1 MIATA
6 TEVNQDTGHREK
18 TSTSALKRAISLLDV
33 RPSRVILAIITG
45 VGAIGSAIALAAVS
59 AWLIARASQMPPV
72 LHLTVAVVA
81 VRLFGITRGV
91 LRYTER
97 IASHDV
103 ALRGMARLREQVYN
117 RLTSS
122 RADRVVKL
130 RRGDVLQRVGADV
143 DAIGDVVV
151 RAIIPTGVALV
162 LGLASA
168 GLMAYFLPEAGV
180 ILLLALVIAA
190 VAGPALTLR
199 ANRQAEE
206 RGAQARADITAHS
219 LLLAQE
225 SAELSVTQATQKVLA
240 DLQTAE
246 DQHTIQ
252 LDAAARPAGWS
263 AFVIEAAMGLA
274 VIVSLVVGATAL
286 AAGRLEAVELAVI
299 VLTPLAAFEPIQALP
314 GAVTQWY
321 RSRSAAQR
329 LMTLLGD
336 EEEPA
341 VESPIASSPA
351 TSTTLPEPGD
361 TGLVLSAQN
370 LSVGWKTGQPVVHNF
385 SLDIHRGQAI
395 AITGPSGVGKTTLL
409 LTLAGLLPRL
419 AGDVQLIEPEE
430 NQHERRFID
439 PETIHDQTQRQ
450 RTVAV
455 NLEDAHVFN
464 TTVLENLRVAR
475 GDVTPEQARSVLK
488 EVGLDEWLKNL
499 PLRLNTVLGEDGNDI
514 SGGERRR
521 LLLARALLTRAQLI
535 MIDEPAEHLDQDAAD
550 ELVTDLLRLAHSDK
564 RAVIVVTHQHA
575 PLDNADRILKL

>member
-1 MIATA
+1 MTATA
-6 TEVNQDTGHREK
+6 TEVNRDTGHREK

-117 RLTSS
+117 RLASS

-575 PLDNADRILKL
+575 PLGNADRILKL

>member
-1 MIATA
+1 
-6 TEVNQDTGHREK
+6 
-18 TSTSALKRAISLLDV
+18 
-33 RPSRVILAIITG
+33 
-45 VGAIGSAIALAAVS
+45 
-59 AWLIARASQMPPV
+59 MPPG

-117 RLTSS
+117 RLASS
-122 RADRVVKL
+122 RADRVVNL

-314 GAVTQWY
+314 GAVAQWY

-329 LMTLLGD
+329 LMTL
-336 EEEPA
+336 
-341 VESPIASSPA
+341 
-351 TSTTLPEPGD
+351 
-361 TGLVLSAQN
+361 
-370 LSVGWKTGQPVVHNF
+370 
-385 SLDIHRGQAI
+385 
-395 AITGPSGVGKTTLL
+395 
-409 LTLAGLLPRL
+409 
-419 AGDVQLIEPEE
+419 
-430 NQHERRFID
+430 
-439 PETIHDQTQRQ
+439 
-450 RTVAV
+450 
-455 NLEDAHVFN
+455 
-464 TTVLENLRVAR
+464 
-475 GDVTPEQARSVLK
+475 
-488 EVGLDEWLKNL
+488 
-499 PLRLNTVLGEDGNDI
+499 
-514 SGGERRR
+514 
-521 LLLARALLTRAQLI
+521 
-535 MIDEPAEHLDQDAAD
+535 
-550 ELVTDLLRLAHSDK
+550 
-564 RAVIVVTHQHA
+564 
-575 PLDNADRILKL
+575 

>member
-1 MIATA
+1 MTATA
-6 TEVNQDTGHREK
+6 TEVNRDTGHREK
-18 TSTSALKRAISLLDV
+18 ISTSALKRAISLLDV

-117 RLTSS
+117 RLASS

-341 VESPIASSPA
+341 VESPIVSSPA

-535 MIDEPAEHLDQDAAD
+535 MIDEPGEHLDQDAAD

>member
-6 TEVNQDTGHREK
+6 TEVNRDTGHREK

-117 RLTSS
+117 RLASS

-206 RGAQARADITAHS
+206 RGAQARAGITAHS

-575 PLDNADRILKL
+575 PLGNADRILKL

>member
-1 MIATA
+1 MTA
-6 TEVNQDTGHREK
+6 TSTDANRDAGHHEK
-18 TSTSALKRAISLLDV
+18 TGSSPLRRAISLLDV
-33 RPSRVILAIITG
+33 RPSRVVLAIITG

-117 RLTSS
+117 RLASS

-151 RAIIPTGVALV
+151 RAIIPAGVALV

-168 GLMAYFLPEAGV
+168 GLTAYFLPEAGV

-199 ANRQAEE
+199 ATRRAEE

-219 LLLAQE
+219 LLLAQD
-225 SAELSVTQATQKVLA
+225 SAELSVTQATEKVRE
-240 DLQTAE
+240 DLRSAE
-246 DQHTIQ
+246 ERHTTQ

-263 AFVIEAAMGLA
+263 AFVIEAAMGMA
-274 VIVSLVVGATAL
+274 VTASLVVGGTAL
-286 AAGRLEAVELAVI
+286 ASGRLEAVELAVI

-321 RSRSAAQR
+321 RSRSAAGR
-329 LMTLLGD
+329 LMTLLD
-336 EEEPA
+336 EEKPSVENAA
-341 VESPIASSPA
+341 VTPL
-351 TSTTLPEPGD
+351 TNTDTTLEPHD
-361 TGLVLSAQN
+361 ADLVLSAQN
-370 LSVGWKTGQPVVHNF
+370 LSVGWKAGQPVVHNF

-419 AGDVQLIEPEE
+419 AGDIQLIDAGE
-430 NQHERRFID
+430 NQQDSRFID
-439 PETIHDQTQRQ
+439 PETIRDQRQRQ

-475 GDVTPEQARSVLK
+475 GDVTPEQARGVMK
-488 EVGLDEWLKNL
+488 RVGLNQWLANL
-499 PLRLNTVLGEDGNDI
+499 PSGLDTVIGEDGSDI

-550 ELVTDLLRLAHSDK
+550 ELVTDLLHLAHSGN

-575 PLDNADRILKL
+575 PLGNADRILKL

>member
-1 MIATA
+1 
-6 TEVNQDTGHREK
+6 
-18 TSTSALKRAISLLDV
+18 
-33 RPSRVILAIITG
+33 
-45 VGAIGSAIALAAVS
+45 
-59 AWLIARASQMPPV
+59 
-72 LHLTVAVVA
+72 
-81 VRLFGITRGV
+81 
-91 LRYTER
+91 
-97 IASHDV
+97 
-103 ALRGMARLREQVYN
+103 
-117 RLTSS
+117 
-122 RADRVVKL
+122 
-130 RRGDVLQRVGADV
+130 
-143 DAIGDVVV
+143 
-151 RAIIPTGVALV
+151 
-162 LGLASA
+162 
-168 GLMAYFLPEAGV
+168 
-180 ILLLALVIAA
+180 
-190 VAGPALTLR
+190 
-199 ANRQAEE
+199 
-206 RGAQARADITAHS
+206 
-219 LLLAQE
+219 E

-246 DQHTIQ
+246 DQHTVQ
-252 LDAAARPAGWS
+252 LDAAARPAGWT
-263 AFVIEAAMGLA
+263 AFLIRPAMRLA

-299 VLTPLAAFEPIQALP
+299 VLTPLAAFEPIHALP

-341 VESPIASSPA
+341 VESPIVSSPA

-521 LLLARALLTRAQLI
+521 LLLARALLTRPQRI
-535 MIDEPAEHLDQDAAD
+535 MIDEPGEHLDQDAAD